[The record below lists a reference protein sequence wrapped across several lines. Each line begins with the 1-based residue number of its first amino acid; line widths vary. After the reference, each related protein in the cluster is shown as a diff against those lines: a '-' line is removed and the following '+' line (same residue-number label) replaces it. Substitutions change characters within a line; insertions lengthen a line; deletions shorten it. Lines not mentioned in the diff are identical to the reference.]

1 MRITVS
7 DISTRESQQTVQ
19 IQAIKSWDTIPYL
32 SMLDGLYQDDTFHE
46 QVSNLPKE
54 YIKLDEMAK
63 DEGKNSL
70 NIYDFFFEPTHEI
83 VCEEIQS
90 TLDFYYSNSATFRRL
105 VNYIV
110 ERSINDDV
118 DTNKCE
124 VKISLNY
131 SYENID
137 GGRGYLSLPFD
148 KYGYPI
154 SPDFHNC
161 LNGITSEKLL
171 LDLFLKHILHDHL
184 NANGEVTNVYANV
197 IYKEIDSAAIA
208 HASSCFSQVT
218 MSGEHELFNVDSV
231 TVPPKSTEQII
242 SEGKEIQR
250 EIFLSSHS
258 GNHFQPVIIHK
269 MDRSIKN
276 IAVTSLLLS
285 SRLAVTSGDYRIK
298 NGNSE
303 GENDFLP
310 VKELQR
316 YERALPEDHPAP
328 NTEPHPLG
336 KVLDGLFDHY
346 TSVAGGHLVAVLK
359 LLGKEQ
365 EANSYKRGYHELL
378 AFSQTGQWT
387 HDGRAIAAEYMFKGL
402 LVHLSDKLII
412 LGEGSFVSFLSFV
425 RENIQHQYKIYEL
438 IARDML
444 VHPLHFSTESAP
456 PMIDRPLWTM
466 ESHYTKVL
474 YEKFPDISGS
484 SFEVFYGKEAIITA
498 LEIVSFDR
506 QERGKSAFNKKRMS
520 HLYKL
525 VQLVIHHLS
534 SNGGDRVLLS
544 PEGIKNNF
552 IIMRHII
559 FWCAKITGPINN
571 KKINAIA

>member
-7 DISTRESQQTVQ
+7 DISTRASQQTVQ
-19 IQAIKSWDTIPYL
+19 IQAIRSWDTIPYL
-32 SMLDGLYQDDTFHE
+32 SMLDGLYQDDIFHE
-46 QVSNLPKE
+46 QVSNLPVE

-63 DEGKNSL
+63 DEEKNSL
-70 NIYDFFFEPTHEI
+70 NIYDFFFEPIHEI
-83 VCEEIQS
+83 ICEDIKS

-105 VNYIV
+105 VNYKV

-124 VKISLNY
+124 VKISPDY

-137 GGRGYLSLPFD
+137 EGRGYLSLPFD
-148 KYGYPI
+148 KNGYPI

-161 LNGITSEKLL
+161 VNGITSEKLL
-171 LDLFLKHILHDHL
+171 LDLFLKYILHDHL
-184 NANGEVTNVYANV
+184 NANGEVTNIYANV
-197 IYKEIDSAAIA
+197 IYKEIDPAAIA
-208 HASSCFSQVT
+208 HTSACFSQVT

-231 TVPPKSTEQII
+231 TIPPKSTEQII

-250 EIFLSSHS
+250 QIFLSSHS
-258 GNHFQPVIIHK
+258 RNHAQSVTVHK
-269 MDRSIKN
+269 MDRIIKK
-276 IAVTSLLLS
+276 IAVTGLLLS

-316 YERALPEDHPAP
+316 YERALPEDHTAP

-336 KVLDGLFDHY
+336 KVLDGIFDHL
-346 TSVAGGHLVAVLK
+346 TSVAGGPLIAILK

-402 LVHLSDKLII
+402 LVHLSDRLIV

-438 IARDML
+438 MARDML
-444 VHPLHFSTESAP
+444 VHPLPFSTDSAP
-456 PMIDRPLWTM
+456 PMIDRPLWTR

-498 LEIVSFDR
+498 LEIVSFNR

-544 PEGIKNNF
+544 PKGIKNNF

-559 FWCAKITGPINN
+559 FWCAKIKVPVDD
-571 KKINAIA
+571 KK

>member
-19 IQAIKSWDTIPYL
+19 IQAIRSWDTIPYL
-32 SMLDGLYQDDTFHE
+32 SMLDGLYQDDIFHE
-46 QVSNLPKE
+46 QVSNLPVE

-63 DEGKNSL
+63 DEEKNSL
-70 NIYDFFFEPTHEI
+70 NIYDFFFEPIHEI
-83 VCEEIQS
+83 ICEDIKS

-105 VNYIV
+105 VNYKV

-124 VKISLNY
+124 VKISPDY

-137 GGRGYLSLPFD
+137 EGRGYLSLPFD
-148 KYGYPI
+148 KNGYPI

-161 LNGITSEKLL
+161 VNGITSEKLL
-171 LDLFLKHILHDHL
+171 LDLFLKYILHDHL
-184 NANGEVTNVYANV
+184 NANGEVTNIYANV
-197 IYKEIDSAAIA
+197 IYKEIDPAAIA
-208 HASSCFSQVT
+208 HTSACFSQVT

-250 EIFLSSHS
+250 QIFLSSHS
-258 GNHFQPVIIHK
+258 RNHAQSVTVHK
-269 MDRSIKN
+269 MDRSIKK
-276 IAVTSLLLS
+276 IAVTGLLLS

-316 YERALPEDHPAP
+316 YERALPEDHTAP

-387 HDGRAIAAEYMFKGL
+387 HDGRVIAAEYMLKGL

-412 LGEGSFVSFLSFV
+412 LGEGSFISFLSFV

-438 IARDML
+438 MARDML
-444 VHPLHFSTESAP
+444 VHPLPFSTDSAP
-456 PMIDRPLWTM
+456 PMIDRPLWTR

-498 LEIVSFDR
+498 LEIVSFNR

-544 PEGIKNNF
+544 PKGIKNNF

-559 FWCAKITGPINN
+559 F
-571 KKINAIA
+571 

>member
-1 MRITVS
+1 
-7 DISTRESQQTVQ
+7 
-19 IQAIKSWDTIPYL
+19 
-32 SMLDGLYQDDTFHE
+32 
-46 QVSNLPKE
+46 
-54 YIKLDEMAK
+54 
-63 DEGKNSL
+63 
-70 NIYDFFFEPTHEI
+70 
-83 VCEEIQS
+83 
-90 TLDFYYSNSATFRRL
+90 
-105 VNYIV
+105 
-110 ERSINDDV
+110 SINDDV

-124 VKISLNY
+124 VKISPDY

-137 GGRGYLSLPFD
+137 EGRGYLSLPFD
-148 KYGYPI
+148 KNGYPI

-161 LNGITSEKLL
+161 VNGITSEKLL
-171 LDLFLKHILHDHL
+171 LDLFLKYILHDHL
-184 NANGEVTNVYANV
+184 NANGEVTNIYANV
-197 IYKEIDSAAIA
+197 IYKEIDPAAIA
-208 HASSCFSQVT
+208 HTSACFSQVT

-250 EIFLSSHS
+250 QIFLSSHS
-258 GNHFQPVIIHK
+258 RNHAQSVTVHK
-269 MDRSIKN
+269 MDRSIKK
-276 IAVTSLLLS
+276 IAVTGLLLS

-316 YERALPEDHPAP
+316 YERALPEDHTAP

-336 KVLDGLFDHY
+336 KVLDGIFDHL
-346 TSVAGGHLVAVLK
+346 TSVAGGPLIAILK

-402 LVHLSDKLII
+402 LVHLSDRLIV

-438 IARDML
+438 MARDML
-444 VHPLHFSTESAP
+444 VHPLPFSTDSAP
-456 PMIDRPLWTM
+456 PMIDRPLWTR

-498 LEIVSFDR
+498 LEIVSFNR

-544 PEGIKNNF
+544 PKGIKNNF
-552 IIMRHII
+552 IIMRHI
-559 FWCAKITGPINN
+559 
-571 KKINAIA
+571 